1 MNCRY
6 CQAPNTEGD
15 HRCTRC
21 GRRIQSSPARSAPV
35 YYPPTQGSALP
46 APEIAPSRA
55 PVLNRAQP
63 EVNRAQPEEAPR
75 ALPYQP
81 GLFTASEMRGAIPA
95 SQANRSRVL
104 SAKIVSMDGYV
115 HSASERRRLPDSERA
130 QRAESSRRAQSRT
143 AAEAQQSFGFGAI
156 ETSPRVIPASNP
168 DRCCAA
174 PVALPEHRAIAA
186 FLDFSMIAIAL
197 CLLLLPLVFTPAGD
211 LLTMEALPIVVTAA
225 LILGFAYKMLW
236 VMLETDSPG
245 MRWSS
250 VRVLN
255 FDGQRPSREQRMA
268 RLFAGALSFLAAG
281 LGLVWAL
288 ADEESLTWHD
298 HISKTFVS
306 TDARG

>member
-1 MNCRY
+1 MTCRY
-6 CQAPNTEGD
+6 CQAENSEGD
-15 HRCTRC
+15 HRCVRC
-21 GRRIQSSPARSAPV
+21 GRRMQSAPARPAPV
-35 YYPPTQGSALP
+35 YYPPAQGSAVP
-46 APEIAPSRA
+46 APELAASRES
-55 PVLNRAQP
+55 LRQP
-63 EVNRAQPEEAPR
+63 LPERPRPEEAPQR
-75 ALPYQP
+75 SPYQP
-81 GLFTASEMRGAIPA
+81 ELFPAGEMRGAIPA
-95 SQANRSRVL
+95 SQTNRSRVL

-115 HSASERRRLPDSERA
+115 HSAPGRRRSPDSPRPEPERTPRNRTVA
-130 QRAESSRRAQSRT
+130 QT
-143 AAEAQQSFGFGAI
+143 QQSFGFQDSGI
-156 ETSPRVIPASNP
+156 SPRVIPAATT
-168 DRCCAA
+168 DRCCSA

-211 LLTMEALPIVVTAA
+211 LLTVETLPIVISAA
-225 LILGFAYKMLW
+225 LLLGFAYKMLW
-236 VMLETDSPG
+236 VMLDTDSPG

-250 VRVLN
+250 VKVLN
-255 FDGQRPSREQRMA
+255 FDGQRPTREQRLT

>member
-1 MNCRY
+1 M
-6 CQAPNTEGD
+6 
-15 HRCTRC
+15 
-21 GRRIQSSPARSAPV
+21 
-35 YYPPTQGSALP
+35 
-46 APEIAPSRA
+46 
-55 PVLNRAQP
+55 
-63 EVNRAQPEEAPR
+63 
-75 ALPYQP
+75 
-81 GLFTASEMRGAIPA
+81 IPA
-95 SQANRSRVL
+95 S
-104 SAKIVSMDGYV
+104 G
-115 HSASERRRLPDSERA
+115 
-130 QRAESSRRAQSRT
+130 
-143 AAEAQQSFGFGAI
+143 
-156 ETSPRVIPASNP
+156 P

-186 FLDFSMIAIAL
+186 FLDFSMISIAL

-211 LLTMEALPIVVTAA
+211 LLTMEALPVVITAA
-225 LILGFAYKMLW
+225 LLLGFAYKMLW

-255 FDGQRPSREQRMA
+255 FDGQRPSREQRVA

>member
-1 MNCRY
+1 M
-6 CQAPNTEGD
+6 
-15 HRCTRC
+15 
-21 GRRIQSSPARSAPV
+21 QSNSARPAPV
-35 YYPPTQGSALP
+35 YYPPAQGSAVP
-46 APEIAPSRA
+46 VPEIAARREPLRQPA
-55 PVLNRAQP
+55 AQRP
-63 EVNRAQPEEAPR
+63 HPEEAPR
-75 ALPYQP
+75 RSPYQP
-81 GLFTASEMRGAIPA
+81 ELFPASEMRGAIPA
-95 SQANRSRVL
+95 AQAHRARIL

-115 HSASERRRLPDSERA
+115 QATPGRRRAPEPP
-130 QRAESSRRAQSRT
+130 
-143 AAEAQQSFGFGAI
+143 AAEPGRAARSRAAAQAQQSFGFQHSEI
-156 ETSPRVIPASNP
+156 SPRVIPAAIP
-168 DRCCAA
+168 ERCCAA

-211 LLTMEALPIVVTAA
+211 LLTLETLPIVVSTA
-225 LILGFAYKMLW
+225 LLLGFAYKMLW

-255 FDGQRPSREQRMA
+255 FDGQRPTREQRLT

-281 LGLVWAL
+281 LGLIWAL

>member
-1 MNCRY
+1 MR
-6 CQAPNTEGD
+6 Q
-15 HRCTRC
+15 
-21 GRRIQSSPARSAPV
+21 PV
-35 YYPPTQGSALP
+35 AHK
-46 APEIAPSRA
+46 
-55 PVLNRAQP
+55 
-63 EVNRAQPEEAPR
+63 AQPEEAPR
-75 ALPYQP
+75 RLPYQP
-81 GLFTASEMRGAIPA
+81 DLFTAGEMRGAIPA
-95 SQANRSRVL
+95 SQTNRSRVL

-115 HSASERRRLPDSERA
+115 HNPSERRQAPQEVRPHRQDA
-130 QRAESSRRAQSRT
+130 GRRAYSRT
-143 AAEAQQSFGFGAI
+143 VEAQQAFGFGAL
-156 ETSPRVIPASNP
+156 ETPPRVIPAAAP

-211 LLTMEALPIVVTAA
+211 LLTMESLPIVVTAA
-225 LILGFAYKMLW
+225 LLLGFAYKMLW

-250 VRVLN
+250 VRVVN
-255 FDGQRPSREQRMA
+255 FDGQRPSREQRLA
-268 RLFAGALSFLAAG
+268 RLLAGALSFLAAG

>member
-6 CQAPNTEGD
+6 CQAPNSEDD
-15 HRCTRC
+15 HRCVRC
-21 GRRIQSSPARSAPV
+21 GRRMQSSPARSAPV
-35 YYPPTQGSALP
+35 YYPPAQGSAVP
-46 APEIAPSRA
+46 APEIDLSRQ
-55 PVLNRAQP
+55 PVAKRA
-63 EVNRAQPEEAPR
+63 EPEEVPR
-75 ALPYQP
+75 RLPYQP
-81 GLFTASEMRGAIPA
+81 DLFTANEMRGAIPA
-95 SQANRSRVL
+95 AQASRSRVL

-115 HSASERRRLPDSERA
+115 HNTTERRRTTDTVSA
-130 QRAESSRRAQSRT
+130 QRPDPSRRSQART
-143 AAEAQQSFGFGAI
+143 AAEAQQSFGFSAM
-156 ETSPRVIPASNP
+156 EVSPRVIPAATP

-211 LLTMEALPIVVTAA
+211 LLTMESLPVVMTAA
-225 LILGFAYKMLW
+225 LLLGFAYKMLW

-255 FDGQRPSREQRMA
+255 FDGQRPTREQRMA
-268 RLFAGALSFLAAG
+268 RLFAGSLSFLAAG

>member
-1 MNCRY
+1 M
-6 CQAPNTEGD
+6 
-15 HRCTRC
+15 
-21 GRRIQSSPARSAPV
+21 QSAPARPAPV
-35 YYPPTQGSALP
+35 YYPPAQGSAVP
-46 APEIAPSRA
+46 VPEIATDRQ
-55 PVLNRAQP
+55 PVAHRP
-63 EVNRAQPEEAPR
+63 QPEEAPR
-75 ALPYQP
+75 RLPYQP
-81 GLFTASEMRGAIPA
+81 DLFTASEMRGAIPA

-115 HSASERRRLPDSERA
+115 HSASERRRPAPAERA
-130 QRAESSRRAQSRT
+130 QRVEPTRRPQSRT
-143 AAEAQQSFGFGAI
+143 AVQAQQSFGFGAI
-156 ETSPRVIPASNP
+156 EPSPRVIPAVGAP
-168 DRCCAA
+168 DRCCSA

-186 FLDFSMIAIAL
+186 FLDFSMIAIAV

-211 LLTMEALPIVVTAA
+211 LLTMESLPVVITAA
-225 LILGFAYKMLW
+225 LLLGFAYKMLW

-255 FDGQRPSREQRMA
+255 FDGQRPTREQRLA

>member
-1 MNCRY
+1 M
-6 CQAPNTEGD
+6 
-15 HRCTRC
+15 
-21 GRRIQSSPARSAPV
+21 QSAPARPAPV
-35 YYPPTQGSALP
+35 YYPPAQGSAVP
-46 APEIAPSRA
+46 APELDTARESLR
-55 PVLNRAQP
+55 QP
-63 EVNRAQPEEAPR
+63 LAGRPRSEEAPR
-75 ALPYQP
+75 RSPYQSE
-81 GLFTASEMRGAIPA
+81 LFPAGEMRGAIPA

-115 HSASERRRLPDSERA
+115 HTAPGRRRSPDSPRTEPERA
-130 QRAESSRRAQSRT
+130 PRSRT
-143 AAEAQQSFGFGAI
+143 VSQAQQSFGFQHDDI
-156 ETSPRVIPASNP
+156 HPRVIPAT
-168 DRCCAA
+168 DRCCSA

-211 LLTMEALPIVVTAA
+211 LLTFETLPIVASAA
-225 LILGFAYKMLW
+225 LLLGFAYKMLW
-236 VMLETDSPG
+236 VMLDTDSPG

-250 VRVLN
+250 VKVLN
-255 FDGQRPSREQRMA
+255 FDGQRPTREQRLT